1 MKWGVVLELSAPGLA
16 IGLAVVY
23 GMSEGAMWVLWIVLR
38 LMIALALARW
48 VRRKHFAHGF
58 CVGALGAGG
67 AVLLA
72 LALYGRYTQNH
83 PEFLEN
89 ASRFPSLDP
98 RLLLAAVAVVVGLA
112 HGILQGILAW
122 IASRIVT
129 SR

>member
-16 IGLAVVY
+16 IGIAVVF
-23 GMSEGAMWVLWIVLR
+23 GMGEGAMWILWVVLR
-38 LMIALALARW
+38 LLIALALARW

-72 LALYGRYTQNH
+72 VAFFGTYTQNH

-89 ASRFPSLDP
+89 ASRIPSLEP
-98 RLLLAAVAVVVGLA
+98 RLLLAAVAVAVGLV
-112 HGILQGILAW
+112 HGIAQGALAW
-122 IASRIVT
+122 IASKIVT